1 LNLDF
6 GFSNQD
12 ELAAFFCGQASAQVP
27 DKFCAFYFEKIRK
40 LQITLQ
46 PLKLEKEAQIW
57 NPTNFRIFFVCR
69 FNEFKSNQIF
79 LNKISH

>member
-12 ELAAFFCGQASAQVP
+12 KSAAVFCGQIATQVP

-57 NPTNFRIFFVCR
+57 NPTNFRIFLCVDLTSLKAIR
-69 FNEFKSNQIF
+69 FS
-79 LNKISH
+79 